1 MARNETI
8 LERAARIETKWAG
21 VTREQFINR
30 MIADAYKK
38 GHLRGID
45 DDDTPPPASRQEIM
59 NHNRA
64 MIAIDGWP
72 K

>member
-8 LERAARIETKWAG
+8 LERVARIEAKWAG

-45 DDDTPPPASRQEIM
+45 DDDTPPPASRREIVSHRQE
-59 NHNRA
+59 
-64 MIAIDGWP
+64 MIRIDGYI
-72 K
+72 